1 MAEQGE
7 ILCDILGK
15 NREIE
20 RIQEEINAL
29 IRKNRTLKGEKNF
42 DQGYTEA
49 IESYYI
55 NLWTKTKS
63 GYGLQ

>member
-55 NLWTKTKS
+55 NL
-63 GYGLQ
+63 